1 MTTFIQD
8 SLHGYIE
15 LNSEEAA
22 IVDRPEMQR
31 LRRIQ
36 QLGLSSLVYP
46 SATHTRF
53 QHSLGVM
60 HTAGKFADNLGINGE
75 RKKELR
81 LAGLLHDS
89 GHGPFSHASEVV
101 AERKGLSHEDLSCKM
116 IEKMEDRF
124 SADTDR
130 VKKIIKGDL
139 EIGRVVAGDVDADR
153 IDYLQRDAHATG
165 VEYGNIDADT
175 IIRMAQMDSR
185 RVVFKEK
192 AVPALESLLTA
203 RFHMMKS
210 VYLHNTCVI
219 AEKMLERALENYVR
233 EYNVETM
240 MKMDD
245 YEAHN
250 KLRDFEDGEGLYT
263 KVSDR
268 RLYKQALRLDQDS
281 LTREKLEKFSDK
293 SEKEFE
299 EEIAAEAGL
308 ETEKVIVN
316 LPMTPKE
323 RDFDIRVKK
332 SGEVRSLSELTPIP
346 EALTEAEWQLV
357 NLNVYTGS
365 EEKSK
370 VSSAAEK
377 LFS

>member
-1 MTTFIQD
+1 
-8 SLHGYIE
+8 
-15 LNSEEAA
+15 
-22 IVDRPEMQR
+22 
-31 LRRIQ
+31 
-36 QLGLSSLVYP
+36 
-46 SATHTRF
+46 
-53 QHSLGVM
+53 
-60 HTAGKFADNLGINGE
+60 
-75 RKKELR
+75 
-81 LAGLLHDS
+81 
-89 GHGPFSHASEVV
+89 
-101 AERKGLSHEDLSCKM
+101 M

>member
-15 LNSEEAA
+15 LDSEEAA

-60 HTAGKFADNLGINGE
+60 HTAGKFAENLGIKGE

-250 KLRDFEDGEGLYT
+250 KLRDFENDEGLYT

-293 SEKEFE
+293 SEREFE
-299 EEIAAEAGL
+299 EKIAAEAGL

-357 NLNVYTGS
+357 NLNVYTES
-365 EEKSK
+365 EEKSR

>member
-15 LNSEEAA
+15 LDSEEAA

-299 EEIAAEAGL
+299 EKIAAEAGL

-316 LPMTPKE
+316 LPMTPKDL
-323 RDFDIRVKK
+323 DFDIRVKK